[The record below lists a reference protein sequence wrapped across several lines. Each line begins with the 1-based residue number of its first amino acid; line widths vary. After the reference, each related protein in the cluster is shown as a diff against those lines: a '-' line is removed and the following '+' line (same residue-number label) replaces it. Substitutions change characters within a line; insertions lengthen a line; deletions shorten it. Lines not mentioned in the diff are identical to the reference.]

1 MDSSTLITLMAEVER
16 VLQHDRLFGSLHRLE
31 TTENDELILSWDN
44 AALRP
49 KSKAHPGPYLR
60 FMEDVADCLADFGY
74 CLAADEEASENQ
86 RNNYLLIVADDD
98 EGLEDMED

>member
-1 MDSSTLITLMAEVER
+1 MDSSTLLTLMAEVER
-16 VLQHDRLFGSLHRLE
+16 ILKHDRLFGPLHRIE

-60 FMEDVADCLADFGY
+60 FTEDVSDCLADFGY
-74 CLAADEEASENQ
+74 CLAADEEANENE
-86 RNNYLLIVADDD
+86 RNNYLLIVAEDDTD
-98 EGLEDMED
+98 LEE

>member
-16 VLQHDRLFGSLHRLE
+16 VLKHDRLFGSLHRIE

-60 FMEDVADCLADFGY
+60 FMEDLADCLADFGY
-74 CLAADEEASENQ
+74 CLAADDDASENE
-86 RNNYLLIVADDD
+86 RNNYLLIVADD
-98 EGLEDMED
+98 EDNWEE